1 MAYSILGKI
10 CWDSSQYDH
19 VIDSTV
25 RSINAN
31 INPQQVLNKLSELLR
46 HKNTKRNSQK
56 TTIKEENDSSALLT
70 TSNEFPHKLT
80 YICKDGKH
88 NIKNTTHKAE
98 NCWAEHPELCPP
110 PCNQSKKKASEAETH
125 QTGLEALLSNADNTT
140 LTLFSLV
147 IDCGATHH
155 MFNNRSLFSNFTES
169 SDKSISTSNPS
180 SSLICKGQGTVKI
193 IINNSPL
200 TLLNCL
206 YVPKLTKNLVILL
219 DLCKAPITITR
230 NGSTFELL
238 HDKQIF
244 LSRQLINKLMV
255 VFFDQ
260 PTIHLTKN
268 NPSPPWHSHLGHLSN
283 QVLKSLGLKP
293 NNNPCNTCTRGK
305 MTALP
310 FKGHFVEVLK
320 PLDCL
325 HLDVAGPISPPS
337 KSGYR
342 YFLTIVDQYTSFK
355 ITRFLKNKSDVY
367 QEFVSQKTLMENIQD
382 RKIKSVSPP
391 YTPEHNSFAERAN
404 QTILDKARCLLLM
417 SNTNSIPRL

>member
-10 CWDSSQYDH
+10 CRDSSQYDH

-25 RSINAN
+25 CSINAN
-31 INPQQVLNKLSELLR
+31 INSQQVLNKLSELLR
-46 HKNTKRNSQK
+46 HKNAKRDSQK

-88 NIKNTTHKAE
+88 NIKITTHKAE

-110 PCNQSKKKASEAETH
+110 PHNQSKKKASEAETH
-125 QTGLEALLSNADNTT
+125 QTSLEALLSDANNTT

-147 IDCGATHH
+147 IDCGETHH

-169 SDKSISTSNPS
+169 SDESISTSNPS

-200 TLLNCL
+200 TFLNCL
-206 YVPKLTKNLVILL
+206 YVPKLTKNLASLL
-219 DLCKAPITITR
+219 DLCKPPITITR

-244 LSRQLINKLMV
+244 LSGQLINKLMV

-260 PTIHLTKN
+260 P
-268 NPSPPWHSHLGHLSN
+268 
-283 QVLKSLGLKP
+283 
-293 NNNPCNTCTRGK
+293 
-305 MTALP
+305 
-310 FKGHFVEVLK
+310 
-320 PLDCL
+320 
-325 HLDVAGPISPPS
+325 
-337 KSGYR
+337 
-342 YFLTIVDQYTSFK
+342 K
-355 ITRFLKNKSDVY
+355 I
-367 QEFVSQKTLMENIQD
+367 I
-382 RKIKSVSPP
+382 
-391 YTPEHNSFAERAN
+391 
-404 QTILDKARCLLLM
+404 
-417 SNTNSIPRL
+417 